1 VRTFRPELERRQYL
15 RHRPNAACELFLGD
29 QRHDATI
36 VDYSRGGV
44 FVQTD
49 APVWPAALVRLRL
62 QGAER
67 FALVV
72 HQRQVP
78 PRLRNL
84 VPGGVGLRWVRARMA
99 H

>member
-1 VRTFRPELERRQYL
+1 MRDFGPELERRQHL
-15 RHRPNAACELFLGD
+15 RHRPNAACEVFIGA

-44 FVQTD
+44 FVETD
-49 APVWPAALVRLRL
+49 APVWPAALVRVRL

-72 HQRQVP
+72 HQRHVP
-78 PRLRNL
+78 VRLRKL
-84 VPGGVGLRWVRARMA
+84 LPGGVGLRWVRGTAA
-99 H
+99 D